1 MLARVLSA
9 TLAGIEARP
18 VDVEVDVSP
27 GLPVFT
33 IVGLPDMAVRESR
46 ERIQAAFKNS
56 GLKFPSGR
64 IAEEV
69 VYGDQTTGAESDIR
83 QATHLA
89 RQMAGRFGMSEEIG
103 FVAVLPE
110 NGEVSALQGLTEV
123 SERTRQRIDA
133 EVERIVGEAHDEAIR
148 LLTEHRGRLDSLA
161 EALVR
166 EETLDQPQAYAA
178 AGVPD
183 PEAENAAAEPALSG
197 AA

>member
-1 MLARVLSA
+1 
-9 TLAGIEARP
+9 
-18 VDVEVDVSP
+18 
-27 GLPVFT
+27 
-33 IVGLPDMAVRESR
+33 
-46 ERIQAAFKNS
+46 
-56 GLKFPSGR
+56 
-64 IAEEV
+64 
-69 VYGDQTTGAESDIR
+69 
-83 QATHLA
+83 
-89 RQMAGRFGMSEEIG
+89 MAGRFGMSEEIG

-110 NGEVSALQGLTEV
+110 DGEASALQGLTEV

-133 EVERIVGEAHDEAIR
+133 EVERIVGEAHDESIR
-148 LLTEHRGRLDSLA
+148 LLSEHRERLDSLA